1 MHSLFLTENIKKYYL
16 VLHYNRANTGLF
28 VNGTESYELKTKDS
42 EIEATPLF
50 IRNISKD
57 LSVDNM
63 NKTGLNGYVYDL
75 LEMMMIL
82 QLMIYLTFISI

>member
-1 MHSLFLTENIKKYYL
+1 MHSLFLTENIKKCYL

-28 VNGTESYELKTKDS
+28 VNGTESYEFKTKDS
-42 EIEATPLF
+42 EF

-75 LEMMMIL
+75 LEMMMLL
-82 QLMIYLTFISI
+82 QLFNIHKYLTKKNNIL

>member
-1 MHSLFLTENIKKYYL
+1 MYSLFLTKNIKKCYL
-16 VLHYNRANTGLF
+16 VLHYNRANTSLF
-28 VNGTESYELKTKDS
+28 VNGTEKYEFKTKDS

-50 IRNISKD
+50 TRNTSKD
-57 LSVDNM
+57 LPVDNM

-75 LEMMMIL
+75 LEMMMLL